1 MPTKTAIVTGASSGV
16 GRATAIA
23 LATAGWDVALLA
35 RRADALQKTIDLAPA
50 DARARMHAHP
60 CDIANKSSVDAIVA
74 TVLQRSGNRIDA
86 LINAAGTNI
95 PKRSLADMTDERFRE
110 VFDVNLTGAL
120 NTIQAVLPAM
130 RKQQGGTVVNVNS
143 IAGQNASVLSG
154 ASYVMSKFALA
165 GLTQSINAEEAQH
178 NIRACSIFPGD
189 INSELLEK
197 RPTPPPMDV
206 RSKMLQPQDLAD
218 CILMV
223 LNLPPRAVVEELR
236 IVPR

>member
-1 MPTKTAIVTGASSGV
+1 MPKTAVITGASSGV

-23 LATAGWDVALLA
+23 LATAGWEVALLA
-35 RRADALQKTIDLAPA
+35 RRADALQKTISLAPP
-50 DARARMHAHP
+50 DAQARMHAHP
-60 CDIANKSSVDAIVA
+60 CDIASKPAVESAAAAI
-74 TVLQRSGNRIDA
+74 LQRFGDRLDA
-86 LINAAGTNI
+86 LVNAAGTNI
-95 PKRSLADMTDERFRE
+95 PNRSLADMTDERFRA

-120 NTIQAVLPAM
+120 NTIQAFLPTM
-130 RKQQGGTVVNVNS
+130 RRQQGGTVVNVNS

-165 GLTQSINAEEAQH
+165 GLTQSINAEEAKH

-189 INSELLEK
+189 INTELLEK
-197 RPTPPPMDV
+197 RPSPPPMDV
-206 RSKMLQPQDLAD
+206 RGKMLQPQDLAD
-218 CILMV
+218 CILMI

>member
-1 MPTKTAIVTGASSGV
+1 MPKTAIVTGASSGV

-23 LATAGWDVALLA
+23 LATAGWEVALLA
-35 RRADALQKTIDLAPA
+35 RRGDALQKTIDLAPA
-50 DARARMHAHP
+50 DARARMHPHS
-60 CDIANKSSVDAIVA
+60 CDIANKVAVEAVAAAI
-74 TVLQRSGNRIDA
+74 LQQFGNRLDA
-86 LINAAGTNI
+86 LVNAAGTNI
-95 PKRSLADMTDERFRE
+95 PRRSLAEMTEERFRE

-120 NTIQAVLPAM
+120 NTIQAVLPTM
-130 RKQQGGTVVNVNS
+130 RRQQGGTIINVNS

-165 GLTQSINAEEAQH
+165 GLTQSINAEEARH

-197 RPTPPPMDV
+197 RPTPPPQDV
-206 RSKMLQPQDLAD
+206 RGKMLQPEDLAD
-218 CILMV
+218 CIMLV

>member
-1 MPTKTAIVTGASSGV
+1 MAKKTAVVTGASSGV

-23 LATAGWDVALLA
+23 LAAAGWEVAILA
-35 RRADALQKTIDLAPA
+35 RREDALRKTVSMAPA
-50 DARARMHAHP
+50 EAQGRVHVHP
-60 CDIANKSSVDAIVA
+60 CDIANKAAVEAVAKAFLDRFGRVDALV
-74 TVLQRSGNRIDA
+74 
-86 LINAAGTNI
+86 NAAGTNI
-95 PKRSLADMTDERFRE
+95 PKRSLAEMTDERFRE

-120 NTIQAVLPAM
+120 NTIQAFLPTM

-165 GLTQSINAEEAQH
+165 GLTQSINAEEARN

-197 RPTPPPMDV
+197 RPTPPPQDV
-206 RSKMLQPQDLAD
+206 RGKMLQPQDVAD
-218 CILMV
+218 CILLV

>member
-23 LATAGWDVALLA
+23 LATAGWDVALIA
-35 RRADALQKTIDLAPA
+35 RRADALQKTIDLAPP

-60 CDIANKSSVDAIVA
+60 CDIADKSAVESIAGA
-74 TVLQRSGNRIDA
+74 FLQRFGRIDA
-86 LINAAGTNI
+86 LVNAAGTNI
-95 PKRSLADMTDERFRE
+95 PKRSLADMTEERFRE

-165 GLTQSINAEEAQH
+165 GLTQSINAEEAKL

-206 RSKMLQPQDLAD
+206 RTKMLQPQDVAD
-218 CILMV
+218 CILLV

-236 IVPR
+236 VVPR

>member
-1 MPTKTAIVTGASSGV
+1 MSKTAIITGASSGV
-16 GRATAIA
+16 GRATAVS
-23 LATAGWDVALLA
+23 LAAAGWEVALLA

-50 DARARMHAHP
+50 DARARMHPHP
-60 CDIANKSSVDAIVA
+60 CDIANKGVVESAVA
-74 TVLQRSGNRIDA
+74 AVLRQFGDRLDA
-86 LINAAGTNI
+86 LVNAAGTNI
-95 PKRSLADMTDERFRE
+95 PRRSLAEMTDDRFRE

-120 NTIQAVLPAM
+120 NTIQAVLPTM
-130 RKQQGGTVVNVNS
+130 RRQQGGTIVNVNS

-165 GLTQSINAEEAQH
+165 GLTQSINAEEAKH

-197 RPTPPPMDV
+197 RPTPPPLDV
-206 RSKMLQPQDLAD
+206 RGKMLQPEDLAD
-218 CILMV
+218 CIQLV

>member
-1 MPTKTAIVTGASSGV
+1 MPNKTAIVTGASSGV

-23 LATAGWDVALLA
+23 LASAGWDVALLA
-35 RRADALQKTIDLAPA
+35 RRADALQKTIDLAPT

-60 CDIANKSSVDAIVA
+60 CDIADKSAVDSIVRTFLQRAGRVDALV
-74 TVLQRSGNRIDA
+74 
-86 LINAAGTNI
+86 NAAGTNI
-95 PKRSLADMTDERFRE
+95 PNRSLADMTEERFRE

-165 GLTQSINAEEAQH
+165 GLTQSINAEEARH

-189 INSELLEK
+189 INLLLLEK
-197 RPTPPPMDV
+197 RPTPPPLDV

>member
-35 RRADALQKTIDLAPA
+35 RRADALQKTISLAPD
-50 DARARMHAHP
+50 DAQARMHAHP

-86 LINAAGTNI
+86 LVNAAGTNI
-95 PKRSLADMTDERFRE
+95 PHRSLAEMTDERFRE

-120 NTIQAVLPAM
+120 NTVQAVLPAM

-165 GLTQSINAEEAQH
+165 GLTQSINAEEAKH

-218 CILMV
+218 CILLV

>member
-1 MPTKTAIVTGASSGV
+1 MPNKTAIVTGASSGV

-23 LATAGWDVALLA
+23 LATTGWDVALLA

-60 CDIANKSSVDAIVA
+60 CDIANKSAVDATVA
-74 TVLQRSGNRIDA
+74 GFVQRFGRIDA
-86 LINAAGTNI
+86 LVNAAGTNI
-95 PKRSLADMTDERFRE
+95 PNRSLAEMTDERFRE

-165 GLTQSINAEEAQH
+165 GLTQSINAEEAKH

-218 CILMV
+218 CILLV
-223 LNLPPRAVVEELR
+223 LNLPSRAVVEELR

>member
-1 MPTKTAIVTGASSGV
+1 MPKTAVITGASSGV

-23 LATAGWDVALLA
+23 LAAAGWEVALLA
-35 RRADALQKTIDLAPA
+35 RREDALRKTVSMAPA
-50 DARARMHAHP
+50 DAQGRMHVHP
-60 CDIANKSSVDAIVA
+60 CDIAKKTAVESVAKAFIERVGRVDALV
-74 TVLQRSGNRIDA
+74 
-86 LINAAGTNI
+86 NAAGTNI
-95 PKRSLADMTDERFRE
+95 PRRSLAEMTEERFRE

-165 GLTQSINAEEAQH
+165 GLTQSINAEEAKH

-206 RSKMLQPQDLAD
+206 RQKMLQPQDLAD
-218 CILMV
+218 CILLV

>member
-1 MPTKTAIVTGASSGV
+1 MPTKTAIITGASSGV

-50 DARARMHAHP
+50 DARMRMHPHP
-60 CDIANKSSVDAIVA
+60 CDIANKSAVDAIVA
-74 TVLQRSGNRIDA
+74 TVLQRSGHRIDA
-86 LINAAGTNI
+86 LVNAAGTNI
-95 PKRSLADMTDERFRE
+95 PNRSLADMTDDRFRE

-165 GLTQSINAEEAQH
+165 GLTQSINAEEARH

-206 RSKMLQPQDLAD
+206 RSKMLQPQDVAD
-218 CILMV
+218 CILLV

>member
-1 MPTKTAIVTGASSGV
+1 MPKIALVTGASSGV
-16 GRATAIA
+16 GRATAIT
-23 LATAGWDVALLA
+23 LATAGWEVTLIA
-35 RRADALQKTIDLAPA
+35 RRADALKKTVDLAPP
-50 DARARMHAHP
+50 DARPRMHVAP
-60 CDIANKSSVDAIVA
+60 ADIVDKSAIESIVN
-74 TVLQRSGNRIDA
+74 TLLSKHTRIDA

-95 PKRSLADMTDERFRE
+95 PDRSLEKMTEARYRE

-130 RKQQGGTVVNVNS
+130 RKQQGGTIVNINS

-178 NIRACSIFPGD
+178 NIRATSIFPGD
-189 INSELLEK
+189 INTEILEK
-197 RPTPPPMDV
+197 RPTPPPAEA
-206 RSKMLQPQDLAD
+206 RTKMLQPQDIAD
-218 CILMV
+218 CVMLAI
-223 LNLPPRAVVEELR
+223 NLPPRAVVEELR

>member
-1 MPTKTAIVTGASSGV
+1 MAKMAIVTGASSGV

-23 LATAGWDVALLA
+23 MAAAGWEVTLCA
-35 RRADALQKTIDLAPA
+35 RRGEALAKTIEMAPA
-50 DARARMHAHP
+50 DARGRMRAEALDIVDRAAVERVAGEVMAR
-60 CDIANKSSVDAIVA
+60 
-74 TVLQRSGNRIDA
+74 GGRIDA
-86 LINAAGTNI
+86 LVNAAGTNI
-95 PKRSLADMTDERFRE
+95 PERSLEKMTEARFRE

-120 NTIQAVLPAM
+120 NLIQAVLPAM
-130 RKQQGGTVVNVNS
+130 RRQQGGTVVNVNS

-165 GLTQSINAEEAQH
+165 GLTQSINAEEAKYG
-178 NIRACSIFPGD
+178 IRATSIFPGD

-206 RSKMLQPQDLAD
+206 RGKMLQPEDIAA
-218 CILMV
+218 CVMMV
-223 LNLPPRAVVEELR
+223 VGLPGRAVVEEIR

>member
-23 LATAGWDVALLA
+23 LAAAGWDVALLA
-35 RRADALQKTIDLAPA
+35 RRADALQKTIPLAPA
-50 DARARMHAHP
+50 DAQGRMHAHP
-60 CDIANKSSVDAIVA
+60 CDIANKSALE
-74 TVLQRSGNRIDA
+74 TVVSAFLQRSGNRIDA
-86 LINAAGTNI
+86 LVNAAGTNI
-95 PKRSLADMTDERFRE
+95 PDRSLEKMTEARYRE

-120 NTIQAVLPAM
+120 NTIQAFLPTM
-130 RKQQGGTVVNVNS
+130 RKQQGGTVVNINS

-165 GLTQSINAEEAQH
+165 GLTQSINAEEAKN

-197 RPTPPPMDV
+197 RPSPPPQDV
-206 RSKMLQPQDLAD
+206 RGKMLQPQDVAD
-218 CILMV
+218 CILLV